1 MRSKSQVI
9 TFEFIVSLF
18 VTKLVFALFQR
29 QQGIRFLSDRLG
41 QQLESL
47 KDVGIVGMEMT

>member
-29 QQGIRFLSDRLG
+29 QQGIRFLFDRLG